1 MSKAERASMRKS
13 PIKHA
18 DFPEDYSS
26 NEQANPFQEPKNSI
40 INKSIVKIEKGRL
53 NDIKPSL

>member
-18 DFPEDYSS
+18 DFPEDSSS
-26 NEQANPFQEPKNSI
+26 NEEANLFQEPKNSI
-40 INKSIVKIEKGRL
+40 IKIEKGRL
-53 NDIKPSL
+53 DDAKPSHQL